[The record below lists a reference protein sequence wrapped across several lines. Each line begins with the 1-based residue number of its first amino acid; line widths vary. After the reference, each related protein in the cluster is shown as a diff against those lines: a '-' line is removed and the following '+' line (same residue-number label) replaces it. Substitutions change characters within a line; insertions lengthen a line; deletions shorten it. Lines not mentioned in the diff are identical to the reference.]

1 MFELYHKVNKIT
13 AYSKTWP
20 GLIGM
25 ARPHWP
31 GFKIGPAHFWPQIW
45 LGHKFWPRFNNW
57 SGLKFG
63 IYNIRLC
70 EMLNSSAGIGS
81 EETDIKFLLGREI
94 SAWLVYTGNVCNLA
108 ILKKSALHR
117 DIYLMLS
124 TNLQLFEIF
133 IDPLIRPVS

>member
-1 MFELYHKVNKIT
+1 MFKFAEISIELTIKMIKLFKINKPSNIIFELYHKVNKIT

-20 GLIGM
+20 GLTGM
-25 ARPHWP
+25 ARPHWH

-45 LGHKFWPRFNNW
+45 LVPKCWPRFNNW
-57 SGLKFG
+57 SGFRFG
-63 IYNIRLC
+63 IYNIRR

-108 ILKKSALHR
+108 I
-117 DIYLMLS
+117 
-124 TNLQLFEIF
+124 
-133 IDPLIRPVS
+133 